1 MCGFCRRNSL
11 SFGDRTTRENSGSI
25 LIRNRPRTSVARF
38 RGLRRGL
45 TDAGQMLGDPFVKCA
60 SLIGELDGA
69 ARAMNQSGPEAGLEF
84 RDRFA
89 DAGLRHAQPFRGLTK
104 AAGVGDGGEDHQAA
118 NQSVVNFV
126 HHRCLSVIQEMTPQ
140 R

>member
-38 RGLRRGL
+38 HGLRRGL

-60 SLIGELDGA
+60 PLIGELDGA

-84 RDRFA
+84 R
-89 DAGLRHAQPFRGLTK
+89 
-104 AAGVGDGGEDHQAA
+104 AGVGDGGEEPHQAA